1 MSESPPGTEPA
12 PFASRNSDL
21 SDMEAIQEFI
31 DEAVVTEVL
40 NVVKSGKEAT
50 VYRCRAHRSV
60 GHKFVAAK
68 VYHDSAFRN
77 FGRDSS
83 YTEGR
88 VILVGQVRRA
98 VEKKTDVGRK
108 LGASIWVNHEFEVL
122 SELHYAGADVP
133 EPFFSTDRAILMEY
147 VGGADEGG
155 IQLQHARLEPDE
167 AGPALERLLWNI
179 ETFLDHHIVHADLS
193 PFNVLTLDG
202 KLKVIDF
209 PQAVDPRQNRGWLTL
224 LERDLRNICRHFDRY
239 GFSEDWQRIAANLE
253 RRYRLGELG

>member
-1 MSESPPGTEPA
+1 MSESRPGTEPP
-12 PFASRNSDL
+12 PFASRNTDI

-31 DEAVVTEVL
+31 DGAVVTEVL
-40 NVVKSGKEAT
+40 NVIKGGKEAT

-60 GHKFVAAK
+60 GHRFVAAK
-68 VYHDSAFRN
+68 VYHDGAFRN

-88 VILVGQVRRA
+88 VILNGQVRRA
-98 VEKKTDVGRK
+98 VEKKTEVGRK
-108 LGASIWVNHEFEVL
+108 LGASMWVNHEFDVL

-133 EPFFSTDRAILMEY
+133 EPFFSTERAILMEY
-147 VGGADEGG
+147 VGDADEGG
-155 IQLQHARLEPDE
+155 THLHHARLEPNA
-167 AGPALERLLWNI
+167 AGPLLERLLWNI

-193 PFNVLTLDG
+193 AFNVLTFRG
-202 KLKVIDF
+202 AVKVIDF
-209 PQAVDPRQNRGWLTL
+209 PQAVDPRQNRGWLAL

-239 GFSEDWQRIAANLE
+239 GFSEDWQRIAADLE